1 MASRQSRLVT
11 VTDVYAGSLTASIV
25 PYSSAVGPQY
35 GALRQKKKLKSN
47 KVKLESI
54 ERKVP
59 CSELMAFHQDH
70 INGS

>member
-11 VTDVYAGSLTASIV
+11 VADVYAGSLTTSIV
-25 PYSSAVGPQY
+25 PYPSAVGPQY
-35 GALRQKKKLKSN
+35 GALRRKKKLKSS
-47 KVKLESI
+47 KVKVENI

-59 CSELMAFHQDH
+59 CSELMAFHQAH